1 MAHPAVRQKLQVV
14 CSFGIPSEPL
24 IIPLMDPLSAYLAG
38 YSYEEYSTR
47 PEAMEGAWSHVI
59 ERFDLDWA
67 GMCID
72 DLFEYEPLGIEVTN
86 APNLPFAVKKYLPAT
101 DETLRSLRLPNPRT
115 DGRMPAHLEAEKRLR
130 ERWGDRI
137 LISGSTAAPFSGLT
151 LLYGLEQT
159 MLLLYDDPDFLR
171 RSMSFI
177 VDLAITWGKAIIEA
191 GGDIVW
197 LGDCSASSR
206 FLPLQAYREMG
217 LEPAQQVTAAL
228 KEMGAIVIYHAGENR
243 IPYLEVMS
251 EVGAD
256 ILSVE
261 AGPDMSEVKE
271 TIGDRVTLSGNIDP
285 IHLLW
290 QGTEADIA
298 KEARRLVTEVA
309 YRGGYIVNVG
319 ENIPEQTP
327 PEHVEIMI
335 RSIREAWKEIAPPHP
350 SREPLPQ

>member
-1 MAHPAVRQKLQVV
+1 LRQ
-14 CSFGIPSEPL
+14 
-24 IIPLMDPLSAYLAG
+24 
-38 YSYEEYSTR
+38 
-47 PEAMEGAWSHVI
+47 
-59 ERFDLDWA
+59 
-67 GMCID
+67 
-72 DLFEYEPLGIEVTN
+72 
-86 APNLPFAVKKYLPAT
+86 
-101 DETLRSLRLPNPRT
+101 
-115 DGRMPAHLEAEKRLR
+115 
-130 ERWGDRI
+130 RWGDRI

-206 FLPLQAYREMG
+206 FLPLQAYREMC